1 MMLPNDR
8 FWTISNL
15 FSLSRIFIV
24 FPAVWFLFQRTE
36 NTDLIATGLL
46 VIAAVTDGL
55 DGYIARKFN
64 QVSDWGKILDPLSDK
79 ICIIT
84 VILGLL
90 WLDLLPLWF
99 VLLVAGRDV
108 LIFAGGIYFKK
119 RVGYIPMSIPSGK
132 FAVFFTGFTLL
143 FAILKVEPWYHYF
156 LYLSVILLFYSFG
169 EYAVRMVREL
179 KKVP

>member
-1 MMLPNDR
+1 MIFPTDR

-24 FPAVWFLFQRTE
+24 LPAVWMLFEKTASG
-36 NTDLIATGLL
+36 NLWATVLL
-46 VIAAVTDGL
+46 VIAAITDGL

-79 ICIIT
+79 ICITT
-84 VILGLL
+84 VIVALL
-90 WLDLLPLWF
+90 WLNILPLWF
-99 VLLVAGRDV
+99 VVLVAGRDV
-108 LIFAGGIYFKK
+108 LIFSGGIYFKK
-119 RVGYIPMSIPSGK
+119 RVGYIPMSVPSGK

-143 FAILKVEPWYHYF
+143 FAILNVEPWYHYF
-156 LYLSVILLFYSFG
+156 LYLSVLLLLYSFG
-169 EYAVRMVREL
+169 EYSVRMSREL